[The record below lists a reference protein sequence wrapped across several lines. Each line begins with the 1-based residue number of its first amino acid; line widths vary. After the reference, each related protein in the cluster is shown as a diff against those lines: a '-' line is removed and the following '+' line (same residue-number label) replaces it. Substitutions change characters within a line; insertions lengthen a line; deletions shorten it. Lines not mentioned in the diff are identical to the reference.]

1 MKCPKCKADNPE
13 DSQFCRKCGT
23 SLTKIPATL
32 TSPPLEKEKGKAPEK
47 SAIDFS
53 PGQYFGKRYQIIEEV
68 GRGGMGRVYKALD
81 KELDR
86 VVALKMIKPELSS
99 HLGIVKRFKK
109 EIKLASQITHENVC
123 RIYDLGEIEGIKY
136 ISMEFIKGQNLQE
149 FIQSSKRL
157 SVETALPIAEQIC
170 RALIAAHKKGV
181 IHRDL
186 KPQNIMLDKKGNAY
200 VMDFGIARSLEAE
213 EVTKPGAIIG
223 TPAYISPE
231 QAEGKPADARS
242 DIYSLGCILYE
253 MLTGKPPFEA
263 ETSVALLHKH
273 IKEKPKSPSKVN
285 PQISKELDKIILTCL
300 DKNPDRRYSS
310 AQVLSDDLEQLSTPM
325 PIRKI
330 ARSRRFAPRWM
341 LLSISTIVVIIG
353 MLAGLNV
360 GGLRD
365 YLFGGLR
372 PGQIQSVAVL
382 PLENLSGDPNQEY
395 FSDGMTDAIITNLAK
410 ISALT
415 VISRTSAMRFKD
427 TDKPL
432 QEIARELNV
441 DAVIE
446 GTVLRAE
453 GRVRITAQLIEVSSD
468 KHIWAESYEREMRN
482 ILALQNEV
490 AQAIANKVKV
500 VLSPD
505 EKERFTRSQP
515 VNPEAY
521 EAYLK
526 GRYFLNKL
534 TPEAFQKAY
543 EHFNQAIDKDPS
555 WAQAYAGLSLYY
567 CSLGSFS
574 LRPYEEVFPKAKAA
588 AIKALNMDESLTEA
602 YTALSYISMMYDWD
616 WSATEKSSLRAIEIS
631 PNDAEAHSRYSW
643 YLKNMGRFDEA
654 IFEGQRALELDP
666 LSVTISYRLGRIFYD
681 ARQYDRSIEQYQKTI
696 EMDPNFTLSYLWLS
710 YPYTQKGMYEEAIA
724 TLQKWTEQS
733 KGWYEPLAN
742 LGVVYAYSGKR
753 KEAGKILE
761 ELPKLKEQRI
771 FSSYFMALIYAAL
784 NQKDQAFEW
793 LERAYEERNLWI
805 VNIKVDPIFDS
816 IRSDPRYKALLKKM
830 NLE

>member
-1 MKCPKCKADNPE
+1 MKCPKCKTDNPE

-32 TSPPLEKEKGKAPEK
+32 TSPPPEKEKKEKDEK
-47 SAIDFS
+47 SALDFS
-53 PGQYFGKRYQIIEEV
+53 PGQYFGKRYQIIEEI

-81 KELDR
+81 KELNR
-86 VVALKMIKPELSS
+86 TVALKMIKPEISS
-99 HLGIVKRFKK
+99 HPGIVERFKR

-123 RIYDLGEIEGIKY
+123 RIHDLGEVKGIKY
-136 ISMEFIKGQNLQE
+136 ISMEYIKGNNLKE

-157 SVETALPIAEQIC
+157 SLETALPIAEQIC
-170 RALIAAHKKGV
+170 QALTAAHKKGV

-186 KPQNIMLDKKGNAY
+186 KPQNIMIDKKGNAY

-231 QAEGKPADARS
+231 QAEGKPADTRS
-242 DIYSLGCILYE
+242 DIYSLGCIMYE
-253 MLTGKPPFEA
+253 MLTGAPPFKA
-263 ETSVALLHKH
+263 DTSAALIHKH
-273 IKEKPKSPSKVN
+273 VTKAPQSPSSIN

-300 DKNPDRRYSS
+300 EKKPDSRYSS
-310 AQVLSDDLEQLSTPM
+310 AEMLWGYLKQLSTPKLM
-325 PIRKI
+325 KKK
-330 ARSRRFAPRWM
+330 ARPPRLVLKWM
-341 LLSISTIVVIIG
+341 LLPLGTIIAIIA
-353 MLAGLNV
+353 MLVGLNV
-360 GGLRD
+360 GGLREH
-365 YLFGGLR
+365 LFGGVK

-382 PLENLSGDPNQEY
+382 PLENLSGDPEQEY
-395 FSDGMTDAIITNLAK
+395 FSDGMTDAIITNLAR
-410 ISALT
+410 IGALK
-415 VISRTSAMRFKD
+415 VISRTSVMQYKGVK
-427 TDKPL
+427 KPL
-432 QEIARELNV
+432 REIARELKV

-446 GTVLRAE
+446 GTVMRAE
-453 GRVRITAQLIEVSSD
+453 GRVRITAQLIEAEAD
-468 KHIWAESYEREMRN
+468 RHLWAESYEREMRN
-482 ILALQNEV
+482 ILALQNEL
-490 AQAIANKVKV
+490 AQAIAKKIKV

-505 EKERFTRSQP
+505 EKERLVRSQP

-534 TPEAFQKAY
+534 TAEAFQKAY
-543 EHFNQAIDKDPS
+543 EQFHQAIDKDPS

-602 YTALSYISMMYDWD
+602 YTALSYINMMYDWD
-616 WSATEKSSLRAIEIS
+616 WAAAEKSSLRAIEIS
-631 PNDAEAHSRYSW
+631 PNDAEAHIRYSW

-666 LSVTISYRLGRIFYD
+666 LSVAISYRLGRIFYD
-681 ARQYDRSIEQYQKTI
+681 ARQYDRSIEQYHKTI
-696 EMDPNFTLSYLWLS
+696 EMDPNFMLSYLWLS

-724 TLQKWTEQS
+724 TLQKWTKMS

-742 LGVVYAYSGKR
+742 LAVVYAYSGKR
-753 KEAGKILE
+753 EEAEKILE

-784 NQKDQAFEW
+784 NQKDKAFEW
-793 LERAYEERNLWI
+793 LEKAYEERNLWI
-805 VNIKVDPIFDS
+805 VNIKVDPILDS
-816 IRSDPRYKALLKKM
+816 IRSDSRYKELLKKM